1 MIILALQDITKSF
14 GTHEVLKSVS
24 FTLQDGE
31 RMGLVGVNG
40 SGKSTL
46 MKIICGQE
54 TADSGSVN
62 MQKGLRIGYLAQQ
75 GELTGEETVIETL
88 ESVFEPQRQME
99 AEMRRLEE
107 EMAET
112 AGDPEALRRLGG
124 RYDALT
130 REFERSNGYG
140 WRSAVQGVL
149 AGLKLREYQEMKTG
163 LLSGGERTRLCLG
176 RMLLSEPDLLL
187 LDEPTNHLDLKS
199 IAWLEEYLTAYRGA
213 VLVVSH
219 DRYFLDRVCGRM
231 AELLLGTVETYEG
244 NYSEY
249 LEKRTAVYEIRMKAW
264 ELQQKEIARQE
275 AIIAMYRRFNRE
287 KSIKAAESREKRL
300 EKIER
305 LEKPQEEGTVR
316 FRFETRRRTGD
327 DVLITMGLTKGYGER
342 VLFRDLDLHVRA
354 GDRIALI
361 GDNGTG
367 KSTLLRCL
375 TGEEKP
381 DAGVIRWGT
390 GVDIGYY
397 DQHQAGLH
405 ESKTVL
411 DEVWDRFPRME
422 QYEVRGALGLFLFTG
437 DDVFAPVSTLSGG
450 EKGRVALTELMLR
463 KDNVLLL
470 DEPTNHLD
478 MDSREVLENA
488 LRDFPGTII
497 AVSHDRYFIN
507 RFAEKVCV
515 LDGCEIREY
524 LGDYDSY
531 LAKVSRDAAPDGS
544 GPQQTR
550 TAMEK
555 EKRKS
560 REEERKAREMKE
572 RLKALEQAI
581 TKAEADAAALEKEL
595 ADPDLWKDPEI
606 AADTTRRYNALKEEI
621 NRMYGEY
628 EVLEESSLNQM

>member
-1 MIILALQDITKSF
+1 MIILALQDVRKSF

-24 FTLQDGE
+24 FTLQEGE
-31 RMGLVGVNG
+31 RMGMVGVNG

-46 MKIICGQE
+46 MKIIAGEE
-54 TADSGSVN
+54 TADAGSVN

-75 GELTGEETVIETL
+75 GALTGEETVLETL
-88 ESVFEPQRQME
+88 ESVFEPQQRME
-99 AEMRRLEE
+99 AEMRALEQ
-107 EMAET
+107 EMAEK
-112 AGDPEALRRLGG
+112 GEDPEALRILGG
-124 RYDALT
+124 KYDALT

-140 WRSAVQGVL
+140 WRSTVQGVL
-149 AGLKLREYQEMKTG
+149 AGLKLREFKDMKTG

-176 RMLLSEPDLLL
+176 RMLLTEPDLLL

-199 IAWLEEYLTAYRGA
+199 IAWLEDYLAAFHGA
-213 VLVVSH
+213 VIVISH

-231 AELLLGTVETYEG
+231 AELLMGSVETYTG

-249 LEKRTAVYEIRMKAW
+249 LEKRTEVYEIRMKAW
-264 ELQQKEIARQE
+264 KLQQKEIARQE
-275 AIIAMYRRFNRE
+275 AIIEMYRRFNKE
-287 KSIKAAESREKRL
+287 KSIRIAESKQKRL
-300 EKIER
+300 DKIER
-305 LEKPQEEGTVR
+305 LEKPQEEDTVR

-327 DVLITMGLTKGYGER
+327 DVLITEGLSKGYGER
-342 VLFRDLDLHVRA
+342 ILFRDLKMHVRA

-367 KSTLLRCL
+367 KSTLLKCL
-375 TGEEKP
+375 TGGEKP
-381 DAGVIRWGT
+381 DAGVIRWGS
-390 GVDIGYY
+390 GVDLGYY

-405 ESKTVL
+405 ENKTVL

-478 MDSREVLENA
+478 MDSREVLEEA
-488 LRDFPGTII
+488 LDGFPGTII

-507 RFAEKVCV
+507 RFADRVWV
-515 LDGCEIREY
+515 LDGQEIREY
-524 LGDYDSY
+524 LGNYDSY
-531 LAKVSRDAAPDGS
+531 YAKVSRDQEPDGS

-550 TAMEK
+550 TALEK

-560 REEERKAREMKE
+560 REEEKRLREQRD
-572 RLKALEQAI
+572 RLKALEQEIA
-581 TKAEADAAALEKEL
+581 KAEGEAGSLEKEL
-595 ADPDLWKDPEI
+595 ADPETWKDPD
-606 AADTTRRYNALKEEI
+606 AAAETTRRYNALKAEI
-621 NRMYGEY
+621 EKLY
-628 EVLEESSLNQM
+628 EQYDVLEGEL

>member
-1 MIILALQDITKSF
+1 MIILALQDIGKSF
-14 GTHEVLKSVS
+14 GTHEVLRSVS
-24 FTLQDGE
+24 FTLQEGE

-46 MKIICGQE
+46 MKIIAGLE
-54 TADSGSVN
+54 TADEGSVN
-62 MQKGLRIGYLAQQ
+62 IQKGLRIGYLAQQ
-75 GELTGEETVIETL
+75 GALTGEETVLETL
-88 ESVFEPQRQME
+88 ESVFEPQRRME
-99 AEMRRLEE
+99 AELRALEQ
-107 EMAET
+107 EMAVS
-112 AGDPEALRRLGG
+112 GSDPEALRRLGG

-140 WRSAVQGVL
+140 WRSSVQGVL
-149 AGLKLREYQEMKTG
+149 AGLKLREYQQMKTS

-176 RMLLSEPDLLL
+176 RMLLTEPDLLL

-199 IAWLEEYLTAYRGA
+199 IAWLEDYLNAYRGA

-231 AELLLGTVETYEG
+231 AELMTGRLETYDG
-244 NYSEY
+244 NYTEY

-275 AIIAMYRRFNRE
+275 AIIAMYKRFNRE

-300 EKIER
+300 DKIER

-327 DVLITMGLTKGYGER
+327 DVLMIEGLKKGYGER
-342 VLFRDLDLHVRA
+342 VLFRDLKLHVRA

-367 KSTLLRCL
+367 KSTLLKCL

-381 DAGVIRWGT
+381 DAGTIRWGT
-390 GVDIGYY
+390 GVDLGYY
-397 DQHQAGLH
+397 DQHQAGLN
-405 ESKTVL
+405 ENKTVL

-488 LRDFPGTII
+488 LSGFPGTIV

-515 LDGCEIREY
+515 LDGQEIKEY
-524 LGDYDSY
+524 LGNYDSY
-531 LAKVSRDAAPDGS
+531 YEKVSRDREPDGAA
-544 GPQQTR
+544 PQQTR
-550 TAMEK
+550 TALDR
-555 EKRKS
+555 EKRRT
-560 REEERKAREMKE
+560 REEERKARELLE
-572 RLKALEQAI
+572 RLRETEKAISRAEEEAGRLEA
-581 TKAEADAAALEKEL
+581 EL
-595 ADPDLWKDPEI
+595 ADPETWKDPE
-606 AADTTRRYNALKEEI
+606 AAAETTRRYNALKAETEKL
-621 NRMYGEY
+621 YGEY
-628 EVLEESSLNQM
+628 EALDSAVSAQ

>member
-1 MIILALQDITKSF
+1 MIILALQDIGKSF
-14 GTHEVLKSVS
+14 GTHEVLRSVS
-24 FTLQDGE
+24 FTLQEGE

-46 MKIICGQE
+46 MKIIAGLE
-54 TADSGSVN
+54 TADEGSVN
-62 MQKGLRIGYLAQQ
+62 IQKGLRIGYLAQQ
-75 GELTGEETVIETL
+75 GALTGEETVLETL
-88 ESVFEPQRQME
+88 ESVFEPQRRME
-99 AEMRRLEE
+99 AELRALEQ
-107 EMAET
+107 EMAVS
-112 AGDPEALRRLGG
+112 GSDPEALRRLGG
-124 RYDALT
+124 RYDVLT

-140 WRSAVQGVL
+140 WRSSVQGVL
-149 AGLKLREYQEMKTG
+149 AGLKLREYQHMKTS

-176 RMLLSEPDLLL
+176 RMLLTEPDLLL

-199 IAWLEEYLTAYRGA
+199 IAWLEDYLNAYRGA

-231 AELLLGTVETYEG
+231 AELMTGRLETYDG
-244 NYSEY
+244 NYTEY

-275 AIIAMYRRFNRE
+275 AIIAMYKRFNRE

-300 EKIER
+300 DKIER

-327 DVLITMGLTKGYGER
+327 DVLMIEGLKKGYGER
-342 VLFRDLDLHVRA
+342 VLFRDLKLHVRA

-367 KSTLLRCL
+367 KSTLLKCL

-381 DAGVIRWGT
+381 DAGTIRWGT
-390 GVDIGYY
+390 GVDLGYY
-397 DQHQAGLH
+397 DQHQAGLN
-405 ESKTVL
+405 ENKTVL

-488 LRDFPGTII
+488 LSGFPGTIV

-515 LDGCEIREY
+515 LDGQEIKEY
-524 LGDYDSY
+524 LGNYDSY
-531 LAKVSRDAAPDGS
+531 YEKVSRDREPDGAA
-544 GPQQTR
+544 PQQTR
-550 TAMEK
+550 TALDR
-555 EKRKS
+555 EKRRT
-560 REEERKAREMKE
+560 REEERKARELLE
-572 RLKALEQAI
+572 RLRETEKAISRAEEEAGRLEA
-581 TKAEADAAALEKEL
+581 EL
-595 ADPDLWKDPEI
+595 ADPETWKDPE
-606 AADTTRRYNALKEEI
+606 AAAETTRRYNALKAETEKL
-621 NRMYGEY
+621 YGEY
-628 EVLEESSLNQM
+628 EALDSAVSAQ

>member
-24 FTLQDGE
+24 FTLQEGE

-88 ESVFEPQRQME
+88 ESVFEPQRRME

-199 IAWLEEYLTAYRGA
+199 IAWLEDYLTAYRGA

-595 ADPDLWKDPEI
+595 ADPELWKDPEI

-621 NRMYGEY
+621 NRLYGEY

>member
-24 FTLQDGE
+24 FTLQEGE

-107 EMAET
+107 KMAET

-130 REFERSNGYG
+130 REFERTNGYG

-628 EVLEESSLNQM
+628 EVLEENSLNQM

>member
-1 MIILALQDITKSF
+1 MIILALQDVTKSF
-14 GTHEVLKSVS
+14 GIHEVLKSVS
-24 FTLQDGE
+24 FTLQEGE

-46 MKIICGQE
+46 MKIIAGQE
-54 TADSGSVN
+54 TADSGTVN

-75 GELTGEETVIETL
+75 GELTGEETVLETL
-88 ESVFEPQRQME
+88 ESVFESQRRME
-99 AEMRRLEE
+99 AELRRLEQE
-107 EMAET
+107 IADTAE
-112 AGDPEALRRLGG
+112 DPEALRRLGG

-140 WRSAVQGVL
+140 WRSSVQGVL

-176 RMLLSEPDLLL
+176 RMLLTEPDLLL

-199 IAWLEEYLTAYRGA
+199 IAWLEEYLTSYRGA

-231 AELLLGTVETYEG
+231 AELLLGTVETYTG
-244 NYSEY
+244 NYTEY
-249 LEKRTAVYEIRMKAW
+249 LDKRTAVYEIRMKAW

-287 KSIKAAESREKRL
+287 KSIKAAESKEKRL

-327 DVLITMGLTKGYGER
+327 DVLITDGLTKGYGER
-342 VLFRDLDLHVRA
+342 VLFREIALHVRA

-405 ESKTVL
+405 ENKTVL

-515 LDGCEIREY
+515 LDSSEIREY

-531 LAKVSRDAAPDGS
+531 LAKVSRDAAPDGN

-550 TAMEK
+550 TAMDK
-555 EKRKS
+555 EKRKN
-560 REEERKAREMKE
+560 REEERKARELKD
-572 RLKALEQAI
+572 RLKASEQAI
-581 TKAEADAAALEKEL
+581 SRAEADAAALEKAL
-595 ADPDLWKDPEI
+595 ADPDIWKDPEG
-606 AADTTRRYNALKEEI
+606 AAETTRRYNALKEEI
-621 NRMYGEY
+621 NRLYEEY
-628 EVLEESSLNQM
+628 ERLEEAFSDQI

>member
-1 MIILALQDITKSF
+1 MIILAVQDIQKSF

-24 FTLQDGE
+24 FTLQEQE

-46 MKIICGQE
+46 MKIIAGIE
-54 TADSGSVN
+54 TADSGTVSI
-62 MQKGLRIGYLAQQ
+62 QKGLRIGYLAQQ
-75 GELTGEETVIETL
+75 GEFREGETVRETL
-88 ESVFEPQRQME
+88 ESVFEPLVRME
-99 AEMRRLEE
+99 AEMRDLEQK
-107 EMAET
+107 MAEQ
-112 AGDPEALRRLGG
+112 GDDPEALRRLGG
-124 RYDALT
+124 RYDALMH
-130 REFERSNGYG
+130 EFERRNGYG
-140 WRSAVQGVL
+140 WRSQVSGVL
-149 AGLKLREYQEMKTG
+149 KGLDLRDHADMPVNR
-163 LLSGGERTRLCLG
+163 LSGGERTRLCLG

-199 IAWLEEYLTAYRGA
+199 IAWLEEYLQSYRGA
-213 VLVVSH
+213 VLVISH
-219 DRYFLDRVCGRM
+219 DRYFMDHVCGRM
-231 AELLLGTVETYEG
+231 AELLMGNLETYTG
-244 NYSEY
+244 NYTQY
-249 LEKRTAVYEIRMKAW
+249 LEKRTEVYEIRMKAW

-275 AIIAMYRRFNRE
+275 AVIAMYRRFNRE
-287 KSIKAAESREKRL
+287 KSIRLAESREKRL

-305 LEKPQEEGTVR
+305 LERPQEEGSVH

-327 DVLITMGLTKGYGER
+327 DVLQTDRLKKSYGDR
-342 VLFRDLDLHVRA
+342 VLFSDLDIHVKA

-367 KSTLLRCL
+367 KSTLLKCL

-405 ESKTVL
+405 ENKTVL

-422 QYEVRGALGLFLFTG
+422 QYEVRGALGMFLFTG

-488 LRDFPGTII
+488 LADFPGTII

-515 LDGCEIREY
+515 LENGALKEY
-524 LGDYDSY
+524 LGNYDSY
-531 LAKVSRDAAPDGS
+531 FEKVSRAEEPDGEYA
-544 GPQQTR
+544 GMTR
-550 TAMEK
+550 TAIDK
-555 EKRKS
+555 EKKKS
-560 REEERKAREMKE
+560 REEQQRIKAEKE
-572 RLKALEQAI
+572 RM
-581 TKAEADAAALEKEL
+581 AALEARIAVAEREAAVLENAL
-595 ADPDLWKDPEI
+595 ADPETWKDAGS
-606 AADTTRRYNALKEEI
+606 AAEKTRKYNALKDEIEQLYEE
-621 NRMYGEY
+621 YAELG
-628 EVLEESSLNQM
+628 